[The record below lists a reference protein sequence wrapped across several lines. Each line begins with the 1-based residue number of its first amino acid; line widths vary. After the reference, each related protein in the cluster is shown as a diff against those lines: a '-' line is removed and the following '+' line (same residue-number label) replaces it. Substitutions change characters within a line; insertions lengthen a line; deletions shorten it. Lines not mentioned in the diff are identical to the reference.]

1 MKKISNST
9 IVSVITRLFIL
20 AIIAKI
26 IALGFYLY
34 LPNQGNSIK
43 IKENYL
49 PKYQRVSFKNMIQ
62 DAKQKPVKEVKKSI
76 EDSIDNMLLKGLFAS
91 KKNSFIIVAMKA
103 KPKKT
108 TILSIGEVFHSYKLK
123 KITKTTA
130 IFEKKSKEYILN
142 FSKPKTKPVTKPG
155 KIRKKSKFQKHIKR
169 K

>member
-91 KKNSFIIVAMKA
+91 KKNSFIIV
-103 KPKKT
+103 
-108 TILSIGEVFHSYKLK
+108 E
-123 KITKTTA
+123 
-130 IFEKKSKEYILN
+130 
-142 FSKPKTKPVTKPG
+142 
-155 KIRKKSKFQKHIKR
+155 
-169 K
+169 